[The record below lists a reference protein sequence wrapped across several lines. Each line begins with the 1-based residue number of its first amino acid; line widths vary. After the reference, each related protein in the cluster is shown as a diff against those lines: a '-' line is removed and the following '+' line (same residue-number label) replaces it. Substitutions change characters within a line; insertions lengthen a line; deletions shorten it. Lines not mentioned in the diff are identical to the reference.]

1 MFRIINVILYIKLIS
16 RSPVSTP
23 QYIIHLQYLVHSV
36 SHIHRKH
43 YTHQAISVPDA
54 KYIQNILYGKTNKI
68 HLPIPVTVKSANTP
82 SASPQPRK
90 TEVNSEP
97 PHVGRQS
104 TRTASIKRTLLLGSL
119 LCSAN
124 PENGAKEPSVHP
136 LLPRTPPFFVQIHI
150 SLPSPLR
157 GAGRTRPARVLARE
171 RGPGSSQT
179 PAVRGQRRCPGEENT
194 ASRLDVSD
202 RGITSR

>member
-36 SHIHRKH
+36 SHVHRKH

-68 HLPIPVTVKSANTP
+68 HLPIPVAVKSANTP

-104 TRTASIKRTLLLGSL
+104 TRTASIKRTLLLGPL

-136 LLPRTPPFFVQIHI
+136 LLPRTPHFLYRYT
-150 SLPSPLR
+150 SR
-157 GAGRTRPARVLARE
+157 YPARCAAQVGRGRRECWLVKEAQAARRRPLSE
-171 RGPGSSQT
+171 GNAGVQEKRI
-179 PAVRGQRRCPGEENT
+179 QRHGWMSVT
-194 ASRLDVSD
+194 GA
-202 RGITSR
+202 